1 MRRPTLL
8 ATAACAVAFLAGLGF
23 HSAVPGLFGQS
34 DESADT
40 AQIERIQQLHDL
52 IAQAYVDEKSSR
64 EIYDG
69 ALKGMFEHLDPYSE
83 YLTPEEFAE
92 LKVDTTGE
100 FGGLGIEVILEDD
113 ILTVVCPLEDTPAF
127 RAGVLPGDKII
138 EVEGASTEG
147 MSITDAV
154 RLLRGKPGT
163 KVEISV
169 FHRGAL
175 APVKIPLVR
184 EVIHVRSVK
193 GARMIDPA
201 AGVGYLRI
209 NGFQEDTV
217 KEFDAAVADLRKQGL
232 KALVIDLRFNG
243 GGLLQEAV
251 DLADRFLDEGVIVAT
266 RGRAKGEAHTYRAKK
281 GDTLPNLPLAILV
294 NGSSASASEIFAG
307 AMQDTHRALIVGT
320 RSFGKGCVQ
329 SILPLDEE
337 QCAVK
342 LTTAKYYTPS
352 GRCIHREKDAKTW
365 GIGPDLEVPFTPL
378 QEVALWDSRR
388 DENLVAPPAG
398 GDASA
403 PANPPGPPPTAV
415 GGAAPAKE
423 PFVDTQL
430 QRAADGLKTLLIY
443 GKEKK

>member
-1 MRRPTLL
+1 MRRPALL
-8 ATAACAVAFLAGLGF
+8 ATAACSFAFLAGLGL
-23 HSAVPGLFGQS
+23 HSALPGLFGQS
-34 DESADT
+34 NEEADT
-40 AQIERIQQLHDL
+40 EQLQRIRQLHDL
-52 IAQAYVDEKSSR
+52 IAQAYVDEKPSR

-113 ILTVVCPLEDTPAF
+113 VLTVVSPLEDTPAF
-127 RAGVLPGDKII
+127 RGGVQPGDKII
-138 EVEGASTEG
+138 EVDGASTEG

-154 RLLRGKPGT
+154 KRLRGKPGT
-163 KVEISV
+163 PVEISV

-193 GARMIDPA
+193 GARLVDPA

-217 KEFDAAVADLRKQGL
+217 KEFDATVAELRKQGM
-232 KALVIDLRFNG
+232 KALIIDLRFNG

-266 RGRAKGEAHTYRAKK
+266 RGRARGEAHSYKARK
-281 GDTLPNLPLAILV
+281 GNTLPGLPLAVLV

-307 AMQDTHRALIVGT
+307 AMQDTRRALVVGT
-320 RSFGKGCVQ
+320 RTFGKGCVQ
-329 SILPLDEE
+329 SILPLDDD

-365 GIGPDLEVPFTPL
+365 GIDPDLDVPFTPQ

-388 DENLVAPPAG
+388 FEDVLTPPAA

-403 PANPPGPPPTAV
+403 APTPPAGASPGTPP
-415 GGAAPAKE
+415 KE
-423 PFVDTQL
+423 PFSDTQL
-430 QRAADGLKTLLIY
+430 QRAVDGLKTLLIY
-443 GKEKK
+443 GKERK